1 LGEKVGKVKEKRREV
16 TYRVWVQPGGVYTP
30 VRIRVAAIITLPIP
44 IVKKWMKM
52 GVKEVEI
59 EEREDGSLLLL
70 PIREGAQRAVQP
82 LLSEILKEKE
92 ER

>member
-1 LGEKVGKVKEKRREV
+1 MGKLKEKRRGV

-30 VRIRVAAIITLPIP
+30 VHIRVAAIITLPVHIA
-44 IVKKWMKM
+44 KKWMKM

-70 PIREGAQRAVQP
+70 PVKGGEAVQP

-92 ER
+92 GVQSLRK